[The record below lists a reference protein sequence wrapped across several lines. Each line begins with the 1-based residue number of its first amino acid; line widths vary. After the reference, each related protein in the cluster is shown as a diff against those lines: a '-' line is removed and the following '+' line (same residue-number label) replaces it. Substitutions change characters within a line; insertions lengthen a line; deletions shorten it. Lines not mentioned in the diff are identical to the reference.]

1 MIAVTSASGA
11 SRPEVLVLAPGKVL
25 RLGAMVD
32 AIVDELRAS
41 PLDEATR
48 AQIRRLYRDALVEV
62 GSTLSD
68 PLLEELAGLQSAPAL
83 GSDAELRIVVAQLAG
98 WLHGLC
104 EGMAAGDVPY
114 VLTSPADP

>member
-1 MIAVTSASGA
+1 MTCTPSARRS
-11 SRPEVLVLAPGKVL
+11 PDELVLAPGKVL

-32 AIVDELRAS
+32 AIVDELRTA

-48 AQIRRLYRDALVEV
+48 AQIRRLYRDALVEI

-68 PLLEELAGLQSAPAL
+68 PLLEELAGLQTATRL

-104 EGMAAGDVPY
+104 EGLAAGDVPF
-114 VLTSPADP
+114 VLVSPADA